1 MVRVF
6 AKKVTRANT
15 GEKTKRDKNKFKS
28 IPDVVNKLFV
38 LSYQRASGERIQK
51 HSTEENFAI
60 SKMAGLG
67 WEWKT
72 QVLPPTQSPEFLRP
86 FSPTPASKQNKRRV
100 LVKPRVLGMVD
111 IFLIYLGIQ
120 AVFVRRFTLFIIQA
134 YLSLIVI

>member
-1 MVRVF
+1 LFVWLVRVF

-67 WEWKT
+67 LGVENAGAATNQQPRIFTPLFSHPSSEQCIENKT
-72 QVLPPTQSPEFLRP
+72 NEEDSSNHVCF
-86 FSPTPASKQNKRRV
+86 
-100 LVKPRVLGMVD
+100 
-111 IFLIYLGIQ
+111 
-120 AVFVRRFTLFIIQA
+120 
-134 YLSLIVI
+134 